1 MDELKLALHT
11 RFMKNIVTKLL
22 AKAIFKKTGYEVNI
36 QINKIEAEVFDGKIN
51 LHVDANAEMNSD
63 DLVQVLKSGD
73 LI

>member
-22 AKAIFKKTGYEVNI
+22 AKAIFKKTGYDVSI

-63 DLVQVLKSGD
+63 DLVQILKSGD

>member
-1 MDELKLALHT
+1 
-11 RFMKNIVTKLL
+11 MKNIVTKLL